1 MHTVVF
7 TADTVFPCIFTCF
20 KTLLNLL
27 PIFLIRYKEMRG
39 SSSLLHSI
47 VNVVRMQ
54 LNWNVP
60 HFNIGGVFAIFAAV
74 LKQKKHKSDTS
85 PTAGFLFK

>member
-1 MHTVVF
+1 
-7 TADTVFPCIFTCF
+7 
-20 KTLLNLL
+20 
-27 PIFLIRYKEMRG
+27 MRG
-39 SSSLLHSI
+39 SSSLLHST

-74 LKQKKHKSDTS
+74 HKPHVEGGDDTAVHKHQGQQTNQN
-85 PTAGFLFK
+85 PHELMGLRGRR

>member
-1 MHTVVF
+1 
-7 TADTVFPCIFTCF
+7 
-20 KTLLNLL
+20 
-27 PIFLIRYKEMRG
+27 MRG

-74 LKQKKHKSDTS
+74 LKQKKKTQ
-85 PTAGFLFK
+85 K

>member
-1 MHTVVF
+1 
-7 TADTVFPCIFTCF
+7 
-20 KTLLNLL
+20 
-27 PIFLIRYKEMRG
+27 MRG

-74 LKQKKHKSDTS
+74 LKQKKTQK
-85 PTAGFLFK
+85 

>member
-1 MHTVVF
+1 
-7 TADTVFPCIFTCF
+7 
-20 KTLLNLL
+20 
-27 PIFLIRYKEMRG
+27 MRG

-74 LKQKKHKSDTS
+74 LKQKKNTKVTHHLQQDFFSS
-85 PTAGFLFK
+85 N

>member
-1 MHTVVF
+1 
-7 TADTVFPCIFTCF
+7 
-20 KTLLNLL
+20 
-27 PIFLIRYKEMRG
+27 MRG

-74 LKQKKHKSDTS
+74 LKQKKKHKSDTS

>member
-1 MHTVVF
+1 
-7 TADTVFPCIFTCF
+7 
-20 KTLLNLL
+20 
-27 PIFLIRYKEMRG
+27 MRG

-74 LKQKKHKSDTS
+74 LKQNKKNTKVTHHLQQDFFSS
-85 PTAGFLFK
+85 N